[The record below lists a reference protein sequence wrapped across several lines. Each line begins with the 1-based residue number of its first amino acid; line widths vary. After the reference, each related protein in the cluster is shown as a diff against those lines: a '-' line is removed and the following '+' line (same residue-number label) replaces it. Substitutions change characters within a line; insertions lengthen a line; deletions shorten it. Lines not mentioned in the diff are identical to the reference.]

1 MEEKITLCG
10 GNCIECPRY
19 NAHSD
24 EELRNVAELW
34 YRVGWRDHVV
44 SNEEIRCE
52 GCSSHKQCTY
62 HLVECTKEH
71 NVDKCNQCAEFP
83 CEKISSMLERS
94 KAYHKIVILS
104 FFSILGIVYGTILA
118 ISLRFRIVLGRYVGG
133 NRICRVY

>member
-10 GNCIECPRY
+10 DNCIECPRY